1 MNRLALAV
9 LLVATPVGAG
19 LVACTTTVETT
30 TLVVAADGGGTSIDL
45 GDAGNGD
52 GDGNADATTDAS
64 RPPVPALPVIP
75 NQGGPVIAAPE
86 IVTITWQGDTI
97 VSGLEAFDAWLVKSA
112 FWKDMMA
119 EWGVGPGTYVGAHH
133 VPTVAPATL
142 DDADIQKL
150 LTDGFAAGTIPR
162 PNGSRIYTVYP
173 PAGTTVTNF
182 GTEGCSGFQAYH
194 FSLAVPASAAGPAT
208 TALYAVAPRCAS
220 SQGMTPLDFI
230 TWGQSH
236 EVMETASDPIY
247 SNPAWRIDE
256 QSLATPEPGENAD
269 LCTGHPTRV
278 DGFMVTRN
286 WSNVAAKAGARP
298 CVPAA
303 PGPMFGVYAA
313 PGEIALAAGATTTV
327 KVRAYANG
335 PIAPFGVLAYSGD
348 PNVTAKLDKSKAADG
363 DELTLSLTPS
373 ASWVET
379 AGQNLVYLFAESDG
393 YNTKRHLILHAK

>member
-1 MNRLALAV
+1 MNRFALLV
-9 LLVATPVGAG
+9 LLAATPAVAG
-19 LVACTTTVETT
+19 LAACTTTVETT
-30 TLVVAADGGGTSIDL
+30 TLAAAGDGGSTHGEVDLTADAGTS
-45 GDAGNGD
+45 
-52 GDGNADATTDAS
+52 ADAAPDAS

-86 IVTITWQGDTI
+86 IVSVTWQGDSI
-97 VSGLEAFDAWLVKSA
+97 ASGLEAFDAWMVKSA

-119 EWGVGPGTYVGAHH
+119 EWGVGPGTYVGAFH
-133 VPTVAPATL
+133 VPTAAPATL

-150 LTDGFAAGTIPR
+150 LTDGFAAGKIPR

-194 FSLAVPASAAGPAT
+194 YSLSVPASAAGPAA
-208 TALYAVAPRCAS
+208 TALYAVAPRCADT
-220 SQGMTPLDFI
+220 QGQTPLDFV

-247 SNPAWRIDE
+247 SSPAWRIDV
-256 QSLATPEPGENAD
+256 QSLATPQQGENAD

-278 DGFMVTRN
+278 DGFTVTRN

-298 CVPAA
+298 CVPAP
-303 PGPMFGVYAA
+303 PGPMFGVYAE
-313 PGEIALAAGATTTV
+313 PGEVTISAGKTTTV
-327 KVRAYANG
+327 KVRAYATG
-335 PIAPFGVLAYSGD
+335 ALAPFAVSAFSSD
-348 PNVTAKLDKSKAADG
+348 PSLEASLDTKKAADG
-363 DELTLSLTPS
+363 DELTLTLTPS
-373 ASWVET
+373 ADWVEVE
-379 AGQNLVYLFAESDG
+379 GQNLVYLFAQVDS